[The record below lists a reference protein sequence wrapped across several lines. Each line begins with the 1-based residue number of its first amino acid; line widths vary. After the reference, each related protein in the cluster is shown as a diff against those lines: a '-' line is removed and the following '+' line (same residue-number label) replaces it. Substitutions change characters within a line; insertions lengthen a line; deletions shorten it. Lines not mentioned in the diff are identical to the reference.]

1 MLTPL
6 NLPQVKLKLTQ
17 KGEKLFVWDDFRMKQ
32 VALTP
37 EEWVRQHFLHFL
49 ISDRGVP
56 KSLIA
61 VEQGVEVNTL
71 ARRCDAVI
79 YNKSGAPIAIVEC
92 KAPEIPLTEKTL
104 HQIAQYNFKLRVN
117 YLILTNG
124 LQTVTA
130 IINSET
136 KTIDYLKE
144 VPTFSE
150 MNE

>member
-32 VALTP
+32 VVLTP

-49 ISDRGVP
+49 SNDKGVP

-61 VEQGVEVNTL
+61 VEQGIQVNTMT
-71 ARRCDAVI
+71 RRCDAVI
-79 YNKSGAPIAIVEC
+79 YNREGSPIAIVEC

-104 HQIAQYNFKLRVN
+104 QQIAQYNFKLRVN

-124 LQTVTA
+124 LQTITA
-130 IINSET
+130 FVNAEK
-136 KTIDYLKE
+136 KTIEYLEE
-144 VPTFSE
+144 VPSFF
-150 MNE
+150 

>member
-32 VALTP
+32 VVLTP

-49 ISDRGVP
+49 VNDKAVP
-56 KSLIA
+56 KNLIA
-61 VEQGVEVNTL
+61 VEQGIQVNTL
-71 ARRCDAVI
+71 TRRCDAVI
-79 YNKSGAPIAIVEC
+79 YNREGAPLAIVEC
-92 KAPEIPLTEKTL
+92 KAPEIALTEKTL

-124 LQTVTA
+124 IQTVVA
-130 IINSET
+130 FVNMEK
-136 KTIDYLKE
+136 KTIEYLEE
-144 VPTFSE
+144 VPRFFD
-150 MNE
+150 

>member
-32 VALTP
+32 VVLTP

-49 ISDRGVP
+49 INDKGVP
-56 KSLIA
+56 KGLIA
-61 VEQGVEVNTL
+61 VEQGIQVNAMT
-71 ARRCDAVI
+71 RRCDAVI
-79 YNKSGAPIAIVEC
+79 CNREGSPIAIVEC

-104 HQIAQYNFKLRVN
+104 QQIAQYNFKLRVN

-124 LQTVTA
+124 LQTITA
-130 IINSET
+130 FVNAEK
-136 KTIDYLKE
+136 KTIEYLEE
-144 VPTFSE
+144 VPSFF
-150 MNE
+150 

>member
-32 VALTP
+32 VVLTP

-49 ISDRGVP
+49 INDKGVP

-61 VEQGVEVNTL
+61 VEQGIQVNTMT
-71 ARRCDAVI
+71 RRCDAVI
-79 YNKSGAPIAIVEC
+79 YNREGLPIAIVEC

-104 HQIAQYNFKLRVN
+104 QQIAQYNFKLRVN

-124 LQTVTA
+124 LQTITA
-130 IINSET
+130 FVNAEK
-136 KTIDYLKE
+136 KTIEYLEE
-144 VPTFSE
+144 VPSFF
-150 MNE
+150 